1 MFNRKKKPILKYKVE
16 GEVVFADSIELNKV
30 TGQTI
35 LYMENKII
43 FVVPKEILV
52 QQTHD
57 QSSCALSAQVLNYD
71 IRDNLNALR
80 KKENRTET
88 DEFLMKFLY
97 KMDEYLKYVSGDLY
111 QNYHPKKIE
120 TINR

>member
-1 MFNRKKKPILKYKVE
+1 MFNRKKKPILKYKIE
-16 GEVVFADSIELNKV
+16 DQVVFADSIELNKI

-43 FVVPKEILV
+43 FVVPKEISV

-97 KMDEYLKYVSGDLY
+97 KMEEYLKHVSGDLY
-111 QNYHPKKIE
+111 NDYHPKKIE